1 MMNLS
6 VHPCRAFFPV
16 SSKTFV
22 TNDLPI
28 LLSRLPHQG
37 SAADSKQRT
46 RAEVLERA
54 LANAAQ
60 EGQELLHEVRV
71 APEIFLG
78 VALLLA

>member
-1 MMNLS
+1 M
-6 VHPCRAFFPV
+6 

-22 TNDLPI
+22 TND

-37 SAADSKQRT
+37 SAAASKQRT

-54 LANAAQ
+54 LANATQ

-78 VALLLA
+78 VALLLARHLLEQTVLL